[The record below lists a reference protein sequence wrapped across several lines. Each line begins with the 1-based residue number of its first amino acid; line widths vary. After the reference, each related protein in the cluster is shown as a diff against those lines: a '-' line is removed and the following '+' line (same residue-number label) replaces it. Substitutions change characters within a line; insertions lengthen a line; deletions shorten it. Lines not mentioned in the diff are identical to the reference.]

1 MPIYEYECRKCKRTF
16 EYMQS
21 LSDAPRK
28 KCERCGGK
36 LDKRIS
42 STGFILKGG
51 GWYKDLYAS
60 PRPGP
65 AAEKGE
71 KAEAKGEK
79 GEKGEAKADKAGE
92 KPAAAKPAAERPAKT
107 EKKGK

>member
-1 MPIYEYECRKCKRTF
+1 
-16 EYMQS
+16 MQS

-60 PRPGP
+60 PRPGA

-71 KAEAKGEK
+71 KAEAKADKAEK
-79 GEKGEAKADKAGE
+79 GEKGEAKADKAEKGE
-92 KPAAAKPAAERPAKT
+92 KGEAKAEKAGEKPAAERPAKK

>member
-1 MPIYEYECRKCKRTF
+1 VPIYEYECRKCKRTF

-60 PRPGP
+60 PRPGA

-71 KAEAKGEK
+71 KAEAKADKAEK
-79 GEKGEAKADKAGE
+79 GEKGEAKAEKAGE
-92 KPAAAKPAAERPAKT
+92 KPAAERPAKK